1 MKNNQLV
8 AYLKLSLAIIGW
20 AGVYHSANYLVHR
33 VDLYSVAFVRYFC
46 ASLILIAI
54 MKARR
59 GYIFDKQLFKDNW
72 LILINLGIVGIGCYN
87 LVFFLSE
94 KYLSAGM
101 VALIFSITPCLT
113 ALLSSWYF
121 RQRISLY
128 AYASMSMALLGT
140 IGVINYSNPSCQ
152 QYWCNLINNISIGEI
167 STIALCFLAATFS
180 IMSRIATN
188 KNIDSLSITTYAAV
202 FGTIVLF
209 VAMLIAGKPQDLLAQ
224 DGEFWIVMTYT
235 FLIGS
240 VLSYFWYSES
250 IATLGISKVV
260 VFLNGIPFT
269 TILIGVV
276 FFNQPIS
283 LPVMLCG
290 LIIII
295 GVIITN
301 KVISR

>member
-59 GYIFDKQLFKDNW
+59 GYIFDKQLFKDNC

-94 KYLSAGM
+94 KYLSASM

-121 RQRISLY
+121 RQRISIY

-152 QYWCNLINNISIGEI
+152 QYWCNS
-167 STIALCFLAATFS
+167 
-180 IMSRIATN
+180 TN

-224 DGEFWIVMTYT
+224 DGKFWIVMTYT

-269 TILIGVV
+269 TILIGIV

-283 LPVMLCG
+283 LPVMLC
-290 LIIII
+290 
-295 GVIITN
+295 
-301 KVISR
+301 